1 MAFVHGKSSVVLF
14 NATNLSPYLN
24 SASTTNNVETAE
36 TTAFGNNS
44 KTYIIGLKDG
54 TISLAGMFDG
64 DSGAID
70 PIIQAKLGVEN
81 SIVTVLPAGGT
92 IGNRAIIAQTDLT
105 SYDISSPVADVVSV
119 SAELQADGGIDT
131 GVSLHALGAETATG
145 TATSVDNSASSSN
158 GGVGHLHVTANA
170 HDDTVTIKVQ
180 HSADNSTWADL
191 DTFTVVSASTTTS
204 ERRVVAAGTTV
215 NRYIRASHTLA
226 GSGSVSYQLSFAR
239 R

>member
-1 MAFVHGKSSVVLF
+1 MAFVHGKSTVVLF
-14 NATNLSPYLN
+14 DATNLSGYLN
-24 SASTTNNVETAE
+24 SASASSNVETAE

-44 KTYIIGLKDG
+44 KTYIVGLKDG
-54 TISLAGMFDG
+54 TISVAGMFDG
-64 DSGAID
+64 AVSAID
-70 PIIQAKLGVEN
+70 PILQAKIGVEN
-81 SIVTVLPAGGT
+81 ATVTILPDGST
-92 IGNRAIIAQTDLT
+92 IGNRATMANTDLT
-105 SYDISSPVADVVSV
+105 SYDISSPVGDVVSV
-119 SAELQADGGIDT
+119 SAELQADGGVDSGRSLQALT
-131 GVSLHALGAETATG
+131 AVSSTG
-145 TATSVDNSASSSN
+145 TGTSVDNSASSSN

-215 NRYIRASHTLA
+215 NRYLRASHTLA
-226 GSGSVSYQLSFAR
+226 GSGDVTYQLSFAR